1 MRPLQNLH
9 TRGSILFLF
18 GAMLIFNMSWTKGNP
33 ESLAIKP
40 DQNIGA
46 KIHSEKID
54 LINSLDQSD
63 TNSIFVP
70 IIYIRGFVGK
80 TLTKTSVSL
89 IPDSDDSTLP
99 FDISAFEIPLQPIG
113 RPASY
118 PIPWALTPH
127 DHFFFARPIGSEQLS
142 WPVADYRYGGVFY
155 ENIVHSGVDIKL
167 DIGTPVL
174 AAGPGKIIWAGYGL
188 SAGEYDKNDPYGKAI
203 LIRHDFGFQGNRLY
217 TVYAHLDRVDVEE
230 GQIVRLGQ
238 QLGVSGKTGKASG
251 PHLHFEVRYKKDGF
265 FTTYNPELWIAPAQG
280 WGILAGRL
288 MNSGGR
294 RLPNQLVTLRSQ
306 FSDQMWQAISY
317 AGDKSNSDPYYQEN
331 LVISDIPAGKY
342 ELRIDYL
349 GRRYLTAIEILP
361 GRITFFTF
369 RGRSGLT
376 SEPPSPPGGNFLPP
390 PTP

>member
-1 MRPLQNLH
+1 MRLLQDLH
-9 TRGSILFLF
+9 TRGSLLFLF
-18 GAMLIFNMSWTKGNP
+18 GVMLIFNTSWTKDNP
-33 ESLAIKP
+33 DSLAIKP
-40 DQNIGA
+40 DQNISA
-46 KIHSEKID
+46 NIHSEKKD
-54 LINSLDQSD
+54 LINALDQSD

-70 IIYIRGFVGK
+70 IIYIRGLVGE

-89 IPDSDDSTLP
+89 APDSDDSTLP
-99 FDISAFEIPLQPIG
+99 FDISTFETPPRPIG

-118 PIPWALTPH
+118 PIPWALAPH

-174 AAGPGKIIWAGYGL
+174 AAAPGKIIWAGYGL

-251 PHLHFEVRYKKDGF
+251 PHLHFEVRYEKDGF

-280 WGILAGRL
+280 WGVLAGRL

-342 ELRIDYL
+342 ELQIDYL

-369 RGRSGLT
+369 RGRSGFT
-376 SEPPSPPGGNFLPP
+376 NEPPSPPGGSFLPP
-390 PTP
+390 LTP